1 LEKFQLVVIFFNLI
15 ETPGLL
21 LMIIDFHTH
30 LFPKQVRNNK
40 HSYFRSEPAFKLL
53 YESPRSRL
61 VGAEEL
67 LNAMDEHQVDKAVVF
82 GFPWKNSDTVKMH
95 NDYII
100 AMVEKYP
107 DRLIGLGCINPASKD
122 AGDEAQRCLETG
134 LRGIGELAFYQSGLD
149 AKVFGSLAPIMQLCL
164 ERELPV
170 LIHTNEPVGH
180 IYPGKTPMALTQIYQ
195 FIKRFQKN
203 TIVLAHWGGGLFFF
217 HLLKKE
223 VKEYLK
229 NIYFDT
235 AASPFL
241 YDPEIYPIAVQLVGS
256 DKILFGSDY
265 PLLPPQRY
273 FKEMA
278 EAGLPDTQIK
288 KICGMNAARLLGL

>member
-1 LEKFQLVVIFFNLI
+1 
-15 ETPGLL
+15 
-21 LMIIDFHTH
+21 MIIDFHTH
-30 LFPKQVRNNK
+30 LFPKRVRSNRR
-40 HSYFRSEPAFKLL
+40 SYFQSEPAFKRL

-67 LNAMDEHQVDKAVVF
+67 LNAMDENQVNKSVVF

-107 DRLIGLGCINPASKD
+107 DRFIGFGCINPAGKD
-122 AGDEAQRCLETG
+122 AGDETLRCLETG
-134 LRGIGELAFYQSGLD
+134 LRGIGELAFYQSGLGPKD
-149 AKVFGSLAPIMQLCL
+149 LESLIPIMQLCR
-164 ERELPV
+164 ERDLPV

-180 IYPGKTPMALTQIYQ
+180 TYPGKTPMSLAQIYRL
-195 FIKRFQKN
+195 IKRFSEN

-241 YDPEIYPIAVQLVGS
+241 YDPEIYRQAVQLVGS

-273 FKEMA
+273 FQEMG
-278 EAGLPDTQIK
+278 EAGLQEAQIK
-288 KICGMNAARLLGL
+288 KICGLNAAKLLGI

>member
-1 LEKFQLVVIFFNLI
+1 
-15 ETPGLL
+15 
-21 LMIIDFHTH
+21 MIIDFHTH
-30 LFPKQVRNNK
+30 LFPKQVRNNR
-40 HSYFRSEPAFKLL
+40 HSYFRTEHAFKLL
-53 YESPRSRL
+53 YESPASRL

-67 LNAMDEHQVDKAVVF
+67 LNAMDENLVDKSVVF
-82 GFPWKNSDTVKMH
+82 GFPWKNSDTVRMH

-100 AMVEKYP
+100 EMVAKYS
-107 DRLIGLGCINPASKD
+107 DRFIGFGCVNPASKD

-134 LRGIGELAFYQSGLD
+134 LRGIGEIALYQSGLD
-149 AKVFGSLAPIMQLCL
+149 LEVIESLVPIMQLCQGQG
-164 ERELPV
+164 LPV

-180 IYPGKTPMALTQIYQ
+180 AYPGKSPMTLAQVYQ
-195 FIKRFQKN
+195 FIKRFHKN

-223 VKEYLK
+223 IKEYLK

-241 YDPEIYPIAVQLVGS
+241 YDAEIYRLAVQLVGS

-278 EAGLPDTQIK
+278 KAGLPDSQIK
-288 KICGMNAARLLGL
+288 KICGLNAAGLLRI

>member
-1 LEKFQLVVIFFNLI
+1 
-15 ETPGLL
+15 
-21 LMIIDFHTH
+21 MIIDFHTH

-67 LNAMDEHQVDKAVVF
+67 LNAMDENQVDKSVVF

-107 DRLIGLGCINPASKD
+107 GRFIGLGCINPASKD
-122 AGDEAQRCLETG
+122 AGDETLRCLESG
-134 LRGIGELAFYQSGLD
+134 LRGIGELAFYQSGL
-149 AKVFGSLAPIMQLCL
+149 GSELLESLIPIMQLCQG
-164 ERELPV
+164 RDLPV

-180 IYPGKTPMALTQIYQ
+180 AYPGKTPMTLDQIYQ
-195 FIKRFQKN
+195 LIKRFQKN

-241 YDPEIYPIAVQLVGS
+241 YDPEIYRQAVQLVGS
-256 DKILFGSDY
+256 DRILFGSDY

-278 EAGLPDTQIK
+278 EAGLSDNQIR
-288 KICGMNAARLLGL
+288 KICGMNAAKLLGL

>member
-1 LEKFQLVVIFFNLI
+1 
-15 ETPGLL
+15 
-21 LMIIDFHTH
+21 MIIDFHTH
-30 LFPKQVRNNK
+30 LFPKKIRRNK
-40 HSYFRSEPAFKLL
+40 RAYFGSEPAFKLL

-61 VGAEEL
+61 VGAEDL
-67 LNAMDEHQVDKAVVF
+67 LNAMDENQVDKSVIF
-82 GFPWKNSDTVKMH
+82 GFPWENSDTIKKH
-95 NDYII
+95 NDFII
-100 AMVEKYP
+100 AKVAKYP
-107 DRLIGLGCINPASKD
+107 DRFIGLGCINPAGKD
-122 AGDEAQRCLETG
+122 AEGEALRCLESG
-134 LRGIGELAFYQSGLD
+134 LMGIGELAYYLTGIGPSMLE
-149 AKVFGSLAPIMQLCL
+149 SLAPIMQLC
-164 ERELPV
+164 EGRDLPV

-180 IYPGKTPMALTQIYQ
+180 VYPGKTPMALNQIYQ
-195 FIKRFQKN
+195 LIKRFQKN

-241 YDPEIYPIAVQLVGS
+241 YNPEIYRIAVQLVGS

-273 FKEMA
+273 FKEMV
-278 EAGLPDTQIK
+278 EAGLPDTQIQ
-288 KICGMNAARLLGL
+288 KICGLNAAKLFGL

>member
-1 LEKFQLVVIFFNLI
+1 
-15 ETPGLL
+15 
-21 LMIIDFHTH
+21 
-30 LFPKQVRNNK
+30 
-40 HSYFRSEPAFKLL
+40 
-53 YESPRSRL
+53 
-61 VGAEEL
+61 
-67 LNAMDEHQVDKAVVF
+67 
-82 GFPWKNSDTVKMH
+82 MH

-122 AGDEAQRCLETG
+122 AGDEAHRCLETG

-149 AKVFGSLAPIMQLCL
+149 AKVFESLAPIMQLCL

-180 IYPGKTPMALTQIYQ
+180 IYPGKTPMTLTQIYQ

>member
-1 LEKFQLVVIFFNLI
+1 
-15 ETPGLL
+15 
-21 LMIIDFHTH
+21 MIIDFHTH
-30 LFPKQVRNNK
+30 LFPKRVRNNRR
-40 HSYFRSEPAFKLL
+40 SYFRSEPAFKLL

-67 LNAMDEHQVDKAVVF
+67 LNAMDENQVDKSVVF

-107 DRLIGLGCINPASKD
+107 DRFIGLGCINPASKD
-122 AGDEAQRCLETG
+122 AGDETLRCLEAG

-149 AKVFGSLAPIMQLCL
+149 AKVFESLVPIMQLCQG
-164 ERELPV
+164 RDLPV
-170 LIHTNEPVGH
+170 LIHTNEPIGH
-180 IYPGKTPMALTQIYQ
+180 TYPGKTPIALTQIYQ
-195 FIKRFQKN
+195 LIKRFQEN
-203 TIVLAHWGGGLFFF
+203 IIVLAHWGGGLFFF

-241 YDPEIYPIAVQLVGS
+241 YDPKIYRLAVQLVGS

-273 FKEMA
+273 FKEM
-278 EAGLPDTQIK
+278 EKAGLSNKERQW
-288 KICGMNAARLLGL
+288 ICGRNAEKLLKL

>member
-1 LEKFQLVVIFFNLI
+1 
-15 ETPGLL
+15 
-21 LMIIDFHTH
+21 MIIDFHTH

-40 HSYFRSEPAFKLL
+40 RSYFRSEPAFKLL
-53 YESPRSRL
+53 YESPRARL

-67 LNAMDEHQVDKAVVF
+67 LIAMDENQVDKSVVF

-95 NDYII
+95 NDYVIE
-100 AMVEKYP
+100 MVAKNA
-107 DRLIGLGCINPASKD
+107 DRFIGFGCINPASKD
-122 AGDEAQRCLETG
+122 AGDEAQRCLEAG
-134 LRGIGELAFYQSGLD
+134 LRGIGEIALYQSGLD
-149 AKVFGSLAPIMQLCL
+149 RKVIESLVPIMQLCQG
-164 ERELPV
+164 RNLPV

-180 IYPGKTPMALTQIYQ
+180 TYPGKTPMTLAQVYQ
-195 FIKRFQKN
+195 FIKRFHEN

-217 HLLKKE
+217 RLLKKE
-223 VKEYLK
+223 IKEYLK

-241 YDPEIYPIAVQLVGS
+241 YDSEIYRLAVQLVGS

-288 KICGMNAARLLGL
+288 KICGMNAAKLLKL

>member
-1 LEKFQLVVIFFNLI
+1 
-15 ETPGLL
+15 
-21 LMIIDFHTH
+21 MIIDFHTH

-40 HSYFRSEPAFKLL
+40 RTYFQSEPAFKLL
-53 YESPRSRL
+53 YESARSRL

-67 LNAMDEHQVDKAVVF
+67 LNAMDENQVDKSVVF

-107 DRLIGLGCINPASKD
+107 DRFIGLGCINPASKD
-122 AGDEAQRCLETG
+122 AGDETLRCLETG
-134 LRGIGELAFYQSGLD
+134 LRGIGELAFYQSGLGP
-149 AKVFGSLAPIMQLCL
+149 KVLESLIPIMQLCQG
-164 ERELPV
+164 RDLPV

-180 IYPGKTPMALTQIYQ
+180 AYPGKTPMTLDQIYQ
-195 FIKRFQKN
+195 LIKRFQKN

-217 HLLKKE
+217 HLLQKE

-241 YDPEIYPIAVQLVGS
+241 YDPEIYRQAVQLVGS
-256 DKILFGSDY
+256 DRILFGSDY

-273 FKEMA
+273 FKEM
-278 EAGLPDTQIK
+278 EQAGLSDNQIK
-288 KICGMNAARLLGL
+288 KICGMNATKLLEL

>member
-1 LEKFQLVVIFFNLI
+1 
-15 ETPGLL
+15 
-21 LMIIDFHTH
+21 MIIDFHTH
-30 LFPKQVRNNK
+30 LFPKQVRNSK
-40 HSYFRSEPAFKLL
+40 RKYFRSEPAFKLL

-61 VGAEEL
+61 VGAGEL
-67 LNAMDEHQVDKAVVF
+67 LNAMDENRVDKSVVF
-82 GFPWKNSDTVKMH
+82 GFPWTNSDTVKMH

-100 AMVEKYP
+100 AMVEKYS
-107 DRLIGLGCINPASKD
+107 DRFIGFGCIHPAGKD
-122 AGDEAQRCLETG
+122 AGVEAQRCLESG
-134 LRGIGELAFYQSGLD
+134 LRGVGELAFYQSGLGP
-149 AKVFGSLAPIMQLCL
+149 AVFESLVPIMQLCQ
-164 ERELPV
+164 ERDLPV

-180 IYPGKTPMALTQIYQ
+180 AYPGKTPMPLAQIYRL
-195 FIKRFQKN
+195 IKRFQEN

-241 YDPEIYPIAVQLVGS
+241 YDPEIYRHADQIVGS
-256 DKILFGSDY
+256 DKILFGSDF

-278 EAGLPDTQIK
+278 EAGLQDAQIK
-288 KICGMNAARLLGL
+288 KICGLNAAKLLGI